1 MYTRC
6 IYCSAELGRN
16 EAVEEFPVG
25 RTLAFDA
32 ARGRLWA
39 VCAKCRRWNL
49 APIEERWEAVE
60 ELEKRFRD
68 TRLKVQSE
76 NVGLSKSPDG
86 TRLVRVGQALPGELA
101 AWRYG
106 EQFAGRR
113 RKYLATA
120 AGSVA
125 VMGAFAATN
134 LFGMVALSP
143 IVLPVLYGWTIWRS
157 RSGPEKRL
165 AGVVHRGLP
174 LLVRAKHL
182 HESHIERPIA
192 PGERF
197 SLRLRVPHP
206 HPFLSAR
213 FGERT
218 EDVRLTEASAVRV
231 LRRGMVHVNQQGA
244 RPEQLRDALRLL
256 GEQDVDAYLRRLP
269 SFGRQ
274 LMGARKRDPLD
285 WIGADA
291 PLPPEVRLALEMALH
306 EEDER
311 RALEGELT
319 ALEAA
324 WREAEEIAAI
334 ADALPNVP
342 PPLPPNSPHAP
353 FERPAGVDGG
363 PAAAPCDAGTST
375 AANGVDAERGA
386 R

>member
-6 IYCSAELGRN
+6 IYCSAPLGRN
-16 EAVEEFPVG
+16 DTVEEFPVG
-25 RTLAFDA
+25 RTVAFDA
-32 ARGRLWA
+32 AKGRLWA
-39 VCAKCRRWNL
+39 ICGRCARWNL

-60 ELEKRFRD
+60 SLERRFRD

-76 NVGLSKSPDG
+76 NVGLSKAPDG

-125 VMGAFAATN
+125 VVGAFAATN
-134 LFGMVALSP
+134 LFGMTALTP

-157 RSGPEKRL
+157 HSGPQQRL
-165 AGVVHRGLP
+165 AP
-174 LLVRAKHL
+174 LGANVAPGGKPVLVRARDL
-182 HESHIERPIA
+182 HESHVERPIA

-197 SLRLRVPHP
+197 SLRLRLPDP
-206 HPFLSAR
+206 RPFLSLR

-218 EDVRLTEASAVRV
+218 RDVRLAEADAVRV
-231 LRRGMVHVNQQGA
+231 LRRGMVHVNAKGA
-244 RPEQLRDALRLL
+244 RPEQLRAALQLL
-256 GEQDVDAYLRRLP
+256 DEQDVDAYLRRLP

-274 LMGARKRDPLD
+274 LMAARKQSPID

-291 PLPPEVRLALEMALH
+291 PLAPELRLALEMALH

-311 RALEGELT
+311 RALQGEL
-319 ALEAA
+319 AELEAA
-324 WREAEEIAAI
+324 WRDAEEIAAI
-334 ADALPNVP
+334 ADALPDVP
-342 PPLPPNSPHAP
+342 PPLPPGS
-353 FERPAGVDGG
+353 GG
-363 PAAAPCDAGTST
+363 
-375 AANGVDAERGA
+375 
-386 R
+386 